1 GSVAM
6 AAAAFSG
13 LVTVLESYRGRD
25 RVVRA
30 LCYGCQLAGGAL
42 AGPQAAPSGLPGS
55 LLAVSAQLS
64 GCRTALRL
72 FDDFAMFS
80 YSCGYGLGPK
90 DEDRLVRGLSVL
102 CNLTNQLYY
111 PCEHVAWAADAGII
125 RVGSQKWWTLSTALW
140 AVSLLLGI
148 LRSLRILCQLRR
160 KLRQHK
166 CMASPLSQKET
177 KAQVKAEVLSIL
189 TDMADLS
196 NAIHW
201 LPPGFLWAGR
211 FPPWL
216 VGLMGTISSL
226 IGIYQ
231 ASRGRNS

>member
-1 GSVAM
+1 GDVAM
-6 AAAAFSG
+6 AAGGFRGVVSA
-13 LVTVLESYRGRD
+13 LESYRGRD

-42 AGPQAAPSGLPGS
+42 AGSKTPPSGMPGG
-55 LLAVSAQLS
+55 LLAVSTQLS
-64 GCRTALRL
+64 SCRTALRL
-72 FDDFAMFS
+72 FDDLAMLS

-90 DEDRLVRGLSVL
+90 DEDGLVRGLSVL

-111 PCEHVAWAADAGII
+111 PCEHIAWAADAGII
-125 RVGSQKWWTLSTALW
+125 RVSSQKWWTMSTALW
-140 AVSLLLGI
+140 AFSLLLGI
-148 LRSLRILCQLRR
+148 LRSLRILFQLRS

-166 CMASPLSQKET
+166 GVALSQKKAE
-177 KAQVKAEVLSIL
+177 AQVKAEVLSIL
-189 TDMADLS
+189 MEAADLS

-216 VGLMGTISSL
+216 VGLLGTISSL
-226 IGIYQ
+226 ISIYQ
-231 ASRGRNS
+231 ASRKGNSEA

>member
-1 GSVAM
+1 M
-6 AAAAFSG
+6 AAGALSG
-13 LVTVLESYRGRD
+13 LVAALESHRGRD

-42 AGPQAAPSGLPGS
+42 AGPQPAPAGLPGS

-64 GCRTALRL
+64 ACRTALRL
-72 FDDFAMFS
+72 FDDLAMLS
-80 YSCGYGLGPK
+80 YSCSYGLGPK
-90 DEDRLVRGLSVL
+90 DEDPLVRGLSVL
-102 CNLTNQLYY
+102 SNLANQLYY
-111 PCEHVAWAADAGII
+111 PCEHVAWAADAGVV
-125 RVGSQKWWTLSTALW
+125 RVGSQKWWALSTGLW
-140 AVSLLLGI
+140 AWALLLGI
-148 LRSLRILCQLRR
+148 LRSLRILFQLRR

-166 CMASPLSQKET
+166 GTSSPPSQEEM

-189 TDMADLS
+189 ASAADLS

-216 VGLMGTISSL
+216 VGLLGTVSSL

-231 ASRGRNS
+231 ASRSGNSESA

>member
-1 GSVAM
+1 
-6 AAAAFSG
+6 
-13 LVTVLESYRGRD
+13 
-25 RVVRA
+25 RA

-42 AGPQAAPSGLPGS
+42 AGPQASPSGLPRS

-64 GCRTALRL
+64 TCRTVLRL
-72 FDDFAMFS
+72 FDDFAMLS

-102 CNLTNQLYY
+102 CNLANQLYY
-111 PCEHVAWAADAGII
+111 PCEHVAWAADTGII

-140 AVSLLLGI
+140 ASALLLGI
-148 LRSLRILCQLRR
+148 LRSLRVLFQLRR
-160 KLRQHK
+160 KLKQHK
-166 CMASPLSQKET
+166 RAPSSPSRKET
-177 KAQVKAEVLSIL
+177 KAQVKAEVLNIL
-189 TDMADLS
+189 TDMADLA

-216 VGLMGTISSL
+216 VGLLGTISSL

-231 ASRGRNS
+231 ASRGGNSEAE